1 MKVPL
6 IDLKA
11 QYSLIKTEIHEA
23 IDRVLSTQKFILDRE
38 VQSLEKAIAELTKST
53 FAMSCGSGTDALLL
67 SLLALNVQPGD
78 EIITS
83 AYSFFATAGMISW
96 VGAKPV
102 FVDIDPNTFQMRT
115 DQVSAKINSRTKAI
129 IAVHL
134 FGQCCKIEDLMNLEL
149 PIIEDAA
156 QAIGS
161 IRNGKVAGST
171 GTTGC
176 FSFFPTKNLG
186 AYGDGGLITTQNADL
201 AQKIRMLRTHGQ
213 EFQSYSHSMIGT
225 NSRLDEIQAAILRVK
240 MNHLEKWN
248 QQRVQNAAFYNSR
261 LSHLPL
267 SLPKID
273 PGNTSNFHQ
282 YVIRF
287 EERDSLRSFLS
298 AQGIGTAVY
307 YPIVLPLQPCF
318 HHLGYKEGDFP
329 DAELCADTSLA
340 LPIYPE
346 LTTEQLDYVVH
357 EISRFFE

>member
-1 MKVPL
+1 MNVPL

-11 QYSLIKTEIHEA
+11 QYSLITTEIQQA
-23 IDRVLSTQKFILDRE
+23 IDRVLSTQKFILDQE
-38 VQSLEKAIAELTKST
+38 VQCLEKEIAELTKTS
-53 FAMSCGSGTDALLL
+53 FAIGCGSGTDALLL

-102 FVDIDPNTFQMRT
+102 FIDVDPKTFQMRT
-115 DQVSAKINSRTKAI
+115 DQVSRKINSKTKAV

-134 FGQCCKIEDLMNLEL
+134 FGQCCRMEELLKLEL

-161 IRNGKVAGST
+161 SRNGKVAGSV
-171 GTTGC
+171 GATGC

-186 AYGDGGLITTQNADL
+186 AYGDGGIITTQNADL

-213 EFQSYSHSMIGT
+213 EFQSYSHTMVGT

-240 MNHLEKWN
+240 MQHLEKWN
-248 QQRVQNAAFYNSR
+248 QQRCHHAAFYNSR
-261 LSHLPL
+261 FSHLPL
-267 SLPKID
+267 SLPQIE
-273 PGNTSNFHQ
+273 PGNSSNFHQ
-282 YVIRF
+282 YVIRC
-287 EERDSLRSFLS
+287 EERDRLRSFLKS
-298 AQGIGTAVY
+298 HGIGTAIY
-307 YPIVLPLQPCF
+307 YPTILPLQPCF
-318 HHLGYKEGDFP
+318 LHLGYKEGDFP
-329 DAELCADTSLA
+329 EAELCAKTSLA

-346 LTTEQLDYVVH
+346 LTNEQLEYVVH
-357 EISRFFE
+357 HISQFFE